1 MVNSEFP
8 RHFMGKCTDSIVR
21 LRGYEFH
28 YWLLSFI
35 DVLLGPKILKIEI
48 SSDLPEGTLRG
59 V

>member
-1 MVNSEFP
+1 
-8 RHFMGKCTDSIVR
+8 MGKCTDSIVR

-35 DVLLGPKILKIEI
+35 NVHLGPKILKIEI